1 MITFSFLREANNED
15 GSPGPFSMR
24 RLAAALCLLS
34 AIGAAV
40 FALIIIF
47 KTIAVGT
54 PTDTGTAV
62 AAVTAAAA
70 IDWKVFI
77 PVFIPC
83 LAFLLSCIILLF
95 FTTWEDIKNV
105 VSAAVN
111 LKKS

>member
-1 MITFSFLREANNED
+1 MITFSFLREANNAD

-54 PTDTGTAV
+54 PADTGTAV
-62 AAVTAAAA
+62 AA